1 MMAADETNDETPDTS
16 AEETEIATPEG
27 AVEEAAVEEAA
38 ADEPEAAPAG
48 PDPSLSPVQ
57 KRAWHRQRAGSGDAA
72 PRSIE
77 DRQQE
82 RAAARRAKAAART
95 RRRGQEAEKRKAA
108 GPKAGTPAVEHEPGR
123 RQVRQGIVTSA
134 KGEKT
139 LTVRVDLAKRH
150 PKYKKIVRSSVSL
163 HVHDEDGTAGEG
175 DTVRVA
181 SCRPRSRTKRWEL
194 TDVLERAK

>member
-1 MMAADETNDETPDTS
+1 MADTDETPDTS
-16 AEETEIATPEG
+16 AEEPETATPEG
-27 AVEEAAVEEAA
+27 AAQEAPEVADATPAA
-38 ADEPEAAPAG
+38 AAEPEG

-57 KRAWHRQRAGSGDAA
+57 RRAWHKQRSGSGAGA
-72 PRSIE
+72 PKSVE
-77 DRQQE
+77 DRVE
-82 RAAARRAKAAART
+82 VRAAARKAKAVART

-123 RQVRQGIVTSA
+123 RQVRQGVVTSA

-139 LTVRVDLAKRH
+139 LTVRVDVAKQH
-150 PKYKKIVRSSVSL
+150 PKYKKIVRSSVTL
-163 HVHDEDGTAGEG
+163 HVHDEDSTAGEG
-175 DTVRVA
+175 DTVRVH